1 MTVIA
6 LTTFIEIFDPKA
18 SGSYSN
24 QVIYK
29 FQNSTPD
36 SVISANLGNMGT
48 ASYPFL
54 SFIYQGAAL
63 KKTGDYIEA
72 GLFLANEDSDRTG
85 VAGANKLSMSYAAE
99 AVKNKWSIKVYTCK
113 MNNTFTALDGLPL
126 VIDTWLIASMSY
138 DASSIEVLLSS
149 GVDAVG
155 GNTGRYLT
163 TSIAGSF
170 PVTGQIFSK

>member
-6 LTTFIEIFDPKA
+6 LTTFIEIFDPKV

-36 SVISANLGNMGT
+36 SVIRTNLGNIGT
-48 ASYPFL
+48 VDYPFL
-54 SFIYQGAAL
+54 SFLYQGAAL
-63 KKTGDYIEA
+63 TKTGDNIEA
-72 GLFLANEDSDRTG
+72 GLFLANEDSNRSG

-99 AVKNKWSIKVYTCK
+99 AVQKKWSIKVYTCK

-163 TSIAGSF
+163 TAIAGSL
-170 PVTGQIFSK
+170 PITGQIFSK